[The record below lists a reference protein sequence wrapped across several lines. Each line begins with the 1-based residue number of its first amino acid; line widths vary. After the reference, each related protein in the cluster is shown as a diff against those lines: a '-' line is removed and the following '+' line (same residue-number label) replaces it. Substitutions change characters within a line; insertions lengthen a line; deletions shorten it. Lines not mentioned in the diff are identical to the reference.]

1 MNLALF
7 VLHVTVGGLIAA
19 HGAQKL
25 FGSFGGGGI
34 DGTADMFDRVGL
46 RPGHLH
52 ARLAGTAEFC
62 GGVLLV
68 LGLLTPFAAAALI
81 AVMVAAIAAVHL
93 PNGFFN
99 TNKGYEFNLT
109 LIVAAIT
116 LAGVGPGAWS
126 LDNVLGLDLA
136 GTGWALGALAAGIL
150 GAVGA
155 VAGGKRYSRRGARRA
170 PYAHA

>member
-7 VLHVTVGGLIAA
+7 VLHVTVGGLLAA

-25 FGSFGGGGI
+25 FGSGGGGI

-46 RPGHLH
+46 RRGQLH

-62 GGVLLV
+62 GGALLV
-68 LGLLTPFAAAALI
+68 LGLLTPFAASTLI

-109 LIVAAIT
+109 LIVAAFA
-116 LAGVGPGAWS
+116 LAGAGPGAWS
-126 LDNVLGLDLA
+126 LDNVLGLGLA
-136 GTGWALGALAAGIL
+136 GAGWAIGALAAGIL
-150 GAVGA
+150 GGA
-155 VAGGKRYSRRGARRA
+155 GVVAGGKCYSRRDAHRA